1 MDIEVKA
8 TSAIK
13 DAIASTDILSPF
25 INEHDKEPS
34 WDGFIYIYSNKKK
47 CKDGLKRVPVQVK
60 GTVKSKIPKK
70 EIKYEIETV
79 DLKNYLDDGGVLYFV
94 VYISPRGD
102 RNQIYFASLLPV
114 KIRSLL
120 EQANNKKTV
129 KIKCSPLPLENEAL
143 ASIFI
148 NFHRERQ
155 SQSSFANYKLY
166 SVEEL
171 ENEGLL
177 DELKF
182 SVSGYGDYAKNSFNL
197 LFQDDLYM
205 YATVKGIDI
214 PIPVNDVISNV
225 KSLVTL
231 NETVTVQDNTFYN
244 SCKAIYSKNKT
255 EYIVGSSFSLSLSDD
270 KKIFKMDLSDYLDE
284 QVIDIEFF
292 LALYNNCAFSIGSS
306 TVELNKI
313 QIEYPSERI
322 ETLEKQLAFC
332 QKTIMLFDK
341 LGIDSH
347 FDLSELEIKDYRNL
361 ERLEKAIIDNAI
373 ITDWKPGLPLL
384 LKLNVSNLSIPLV
397 LKEEEGGNYRVSDFV
412 RDNTFEL
419 IREVDG
425 DNIPTTRFAILNPQD
440 YVDIS
445 SMDYNCLIE
454 SVLLYEKQPTFYD
467 ESNRILLHLIN
478 AYDLDESRQDTIKCA
493 EKLSKILVEKAN
505 ETNKEIA
512 VLNNLQIKKRL
523 GSLLEEDVQHLKKI
537 ADNVR
542 DPVDNRIAA
551 HLLLDEPAIAK
562 ILLGNSSDST
572 QEKFKSYPIVRF
584 LVGDDM
590 LNTMKRGAE
599 NE

>member
-47 CKDGLKRVPVQVK
+47 SKDGLKRVPVQVK

-79 DLKNYLDDGGVLYFV
+79 DLKNYLDDGGVLYLV
-94 VYISPRGD
+94 VYFSPKGD

-143 ASIFI
+143 ASLFI

-171 ENEGLL
+171 DNQGLL

-182 SVSGYGDYAKNSFNL
+182 SVSGYGNYAKNTFNL

-205 YATVKGIDI
+205 YASIKGLSI

-225 KSLVTL
+225 KGLLTL
-231 NETVTVQDNTFYN
+231 KEPVTVQGKTFYN

-255 EYIVGSSFSLSLSDD
+255 EYIVGSAFSLSVSDN
-270 KKIFKMDLSDYLDE
+270 KIVFKMNLSDYLDE
-284 QVIDIEFF
+284 QVKDIEFF
-292 LALYNNCAFSIGSS
+292 LALYNNRAFNIGAS

-313 QIEYPSERI
+313 QIEYSSDRK
-322 ETLEKQLAFC
+322 ETLERQLAFC
-332 QKTIMLFDK
+332 QKTILLFGK

-347 FDLSELEIKDYRNL
+347 FDLSKLEIKDYRNL
-361 ERLEKAIIDNAI
+361 ERLEKAIIDDAV
-373 ITDWKPGLPLL
+373 ITDWKSGLPLL
-384 LKLNVSNLSIPLV
+384 LKLTISNLSIPLV
-397 LKEEEGGNYRVSDFV
+397 LKEEGSGNYRVSDFV

-419 IREVDG
+419 IRELDG
-425 DNIPTTRFAILNPQD
+425 GNIPTTRFAILSPQD

-454 SVLLYEKQPTFYD
+454 SVLLYKNQPTFFD
-467 ESNRILLHLIN
+467 ESNRILLHLIS

-493 EKLSKILVEKAN
+493 EKLSEIIVEKADDAN
-505 ETNKEIA
+505 MEIA

-523 GSLLEEDVQHLKKI
+523 GTLLAEDIQHLKMI
-537 ADNVR
+537 TDNVEN
-542 DPVDNRIAA
+542 PVDCRIAA
-551 HLLLDEPAIAK
+551 HLLLDESEKAK
-562 ILLGNSSDST
+562 AMLAKSGDSM
-572 QEKFKSYPIVRF
+572 QEEFKSYPIVRF
-584 LVGDDM
+584 LAGDDT
-590 LNTMKRGAE
+590 LKNHEKR
-599 NE
+599 NR